1 MLNVVPEEEAK
12 INKKKQELILYNS
25 NARSVGISG
34 KRMTDF
40 TNKLH
45 FCSCVKLESN
55 WNLWSIDNWANFT
68 VEVLTLQN
76 GNFAIA

>member
-1 MLNVVPEEEAK
+1 M
-12 INKKKQELILYNS
+12 KKKQELILYINS
-25 NARSVGISG
+25 SRSVGISG

-45 FCSCVKLESN
+45 IQRCVKLESN
-55 WNLWSIDNWANFT
+55 WNLWNIDNKENAT
-68 VEVLTLQN
+68 VAVLTVQN